1 MYMTD
6 ASKFQKYKNR
16 SQSDEDFRYKP
27 LIDFCRAVCS
37 HDIATVQDFL
47 DHHIN
52 PDSLLSNEDFKL
64 LKAEYRSLFDSEE
77 QTTLLIAAVL
87 CNDTAIAKLLITDGA
102 NVNLHADF
110 KYNAALLC
118 ACDTESRGYDGVEMA
133 ELLLDAGADIEIRDE
148 YDNTPLIEACY
159 SNNAAL
165 VKLLVSRGAD
175 VHARKY
181 RQETPLTVAAQ
192 SASVETVRCLLAH
205 GADIHDCNEDGESVF
220 LLAENNNSPEMVT
233 FLSSYS
239 G

>member
-1 MYMTD
+1 MTN
-6 ASKFQKYKNR
+6 SCNFQDHEQVT
-16 SQSDEDFRYKP
+16 QSDEDFRYKP
-27 LIDFCRAVCS
+27 LIDCYRAVCS
-37 HDIATVQDFL
+37 HDIATVHDFL
-47 DHHIN
+47 NHHIN
-52 PDSLLSNEDFKL
+52 PDSLLSNEDFAL
-64 LKAEYRSLFDSEE
+64 LKAEYKSIFDSEE

-87 CNDTAIAKLLITDGA
+87 CNDTAIAKLLITDGV
-102 NVNLHADF
+102 NVNLHVDF
-110 KYNAALLC
+110 KYDAALLC

-159 SNNAAL
+159 SDNAPL

-192 SASVETVRCLLAH
+192 SASAETARCLLAH

-220 LLAENNNSPEMVT
+220 ILAEKNNSPEVYF
-233 FLSSYS
+233 FLKRI
-239 G
+239 